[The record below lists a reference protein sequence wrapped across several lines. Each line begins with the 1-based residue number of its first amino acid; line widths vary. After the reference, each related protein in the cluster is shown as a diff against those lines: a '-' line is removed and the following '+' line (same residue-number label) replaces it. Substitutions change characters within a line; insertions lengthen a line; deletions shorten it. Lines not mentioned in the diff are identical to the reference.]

1 MAKND
6 LMSVGV
12 DKEGQLVLRK
22 KIKGM
27 ALMATLR
34 AAALYCWHGSL
45 LERPLCQPDAAQD
58 GGSKVGWNAL
68 PETNFRRCVQSA
80 GVRGRSFG

>member
-27 ALMATLR
+27 ALMATFKGRR
-34 AAALYCWHGSL
+34 AL
-45 LERPLCQPDAAQD
+45 LLAW
-58 GGSKVGWNAL
+58 K
-68 PETNFRRCVQSA
+68 SA
-80 GVRGRSFG
+80 